1 MVIDHADSCV
11 QCNHW
16 FFLLDN
22 YADYFCK
29 MSLQLIKSLIDKN
42 ITLKNANE
50 NNVT

>member
-1 MVIDHADSCV
+1 MVIPAYNVTID
-11 QCNHW
+11 